1 MTAPTSDDRRWVAF
15 VHGADRTG
23 TLTALA
29 GVFSTRGVSFDS
41 IATSDVAEG
50 VGMIVVTFTASERRM
65 RLLIR
70 TVARLSAVRA
80 VTVHPVD
87 DPAVRAAAVVVLPGT
102 VTDFAPPADTAVR
115 WSGDP
120 AAGQPV
126 LVEGPLLDVERVVAD
141 ARSRGAAAVATAVLP
156 PVEG

>member
-1 MTAPTSDDRRWVAF
+1 
-15 VHGADRTG
+15 
-23 TLTALA
+23 
-29 GVFSTRGVSFDS
+29 
-41 IATSDVAEG
+41 
-50 VGMIVVTFTASERRM
+50 M

-70 TVARLSAVRA
+70 TVGRLSAVRS

-87 DPAVRAAAVVVLPGT
+87 DPAVRAAAVVVLPET
-102 VTDFAPPADTAVR
+102 VTDFAPPADASVR

-126 LVEGPLLDVERVVAD
+126 LVEGPLPDVERVVAD

-156 PVEG
+156 PVAG

>member
-1 MTAPTSDDRRWVAF
+1 
-15 VHGADRTG
+15 
-23 TLTALA
+23 
-29 GVFSTRGVSFDS
+29 
-41 IATSDVAEG
+41 
-50 VGMIVVTFTASERRM
+50 M

-70 TVARLSAVRA
+70 TVGRLSAVRA

-87 DPAVRAAAVVVLPGT
+87 DPAVRAAAVVVLPET
-102 VTDFAPPADTAVR
+102 VTDFAPPADAAVR

-126 LVEGPLLDVERVVAD
+126 LVEGPLTDVERVVAD

-156 PVEG
+156 PVAG